1 MIVGALALVA
11 ASAAMV
17 ASRPLATAQAQT
29 ALPAAGQPTAL
40 LVAAINFVTSKTGRT
55 EEQAAADMLKDKP
68 IGRLITPEE
77 VAAAALFL
85 CSPGASAITGTT
97 LTIAGGEI

>member
-1 MIVGALALVA
+1 VVGFVRALAQETVKSGVTVNAVCPGYTDTDLVGA
-11 ASAAMV
+11 
-17 ASRPLATAQAQT
+17 
-29 ALPAAGQPTAL
+29 
-40 LVAAINFVTSKTGRT
+40 AISFVTSKTGRT
-55 EEQAAADMLKDKP
+55 EEQAVADMLKDKP

-77 VAAAALFL
+77 VAAAVLFL